1 MIQKKEFCFE
11 VEGFTGE
18 TVSGMLTLPEGAL
31 CVYVM
36 AHGAGAGMRHPFMEG
51 MSSALATVG
60 LATLR
65 YQFPYMEKKRRR
77 PDQPRV
83 LVATVRSACR
93 QAKLKAGDLPLLAGG
108 KSMGGRM
115 TSLAMA
121 QEPLACVD
129 GLIFLGFPLHGP
141 GRTGIERAD
150 HLENVSAPMLF
161 LQGDRDR
168 LANLDLM
175 RPVCDGLGSRVVLDV
190 IEGADH
196 SFKMLKSA
204 RLEQNQ
210 VYSYLAGRI
219 RDWIGAEFSI

>member
-1 MIQKKEFCFE
+1 MMQKKEFCFE

-18 TVSGMLTLPEGAL
+18 TVSGMLTVPEGAL

-51 MSSALATVG
+51 MSSALANVG

-115 TSLAMA
+115 TSLAIA
-121 QEPLACVD
+121 QEPLASVD
-129 GLIFLGFPLHGP
+129 GLIFLGFPLHAP

-150 HLENVSAPMLF
+150 HLENIPAPMLF